1 MKKLFLLLILVLSA
15 ATMFADDV
23 TLEQALQ
30 TARQFAKHEAAKQ
43 PQARRAL
50 ATSNPQLVYSEKSK
64 IVSKDNVYVI
74 NFGNDQGFVVVSGE
88 SGTSDEILGYC
99 DHGAFEYDNCPPQ
112 LKDLLKNY
120 ANVIDKVREN
130 PSFAAK
136 RRASAVFPDYIGTII
151 VGPLLTTTWSQHGP
165 YNDLCPK
172 GCPTGCYPTALA
184 QVMNYWKWPKVTRGK
199 VKVDVDSQGEYVY
212 EDFAGRTYDWDNILD
227 NYGQSIT
234 QNGWFG
240 KYTSYNDEQAEA
252 VAHLMAD
259 IGKAFGTMYYPEGS
273 LTHFVREPL
282 IDNFG
287 YEPGIKIKKG
297 VTAAELQ
304 EDLKAELNEKRPVLY
319 CGFPSLDTESGGDG
333 HALVCDGYTDRDYFH
348 FNYGWGGYYDGFYK
362 NALIP
367 LFQFA
372 AIIFT
377 GVRPY
382 DAEFQVVDGIKYAL
396 MKNGT
401 AEVLEYT
408 IGEMGRES
416 GEVVIPATVTD
427 GAGNSYKVTRLRKDA
442 FYNKGHFTKVTIGDN
457 VEIIEPFCFIQSTI
471 DEVVLSDKVKEVGDE
486 AFQLANVNKLTIG
499 ASIER
504 IGKKAFYLCPLS
516 TVICKSPAFVVD
528 ERGFSNPSGGY
539 IDSGEWLNHIT
550 KIGFEGFAG
559 HYFRTAPDFAQLE
572 EIGSRAFAGSK
583 FPENEFV
590 VPSKLKHISPDA
602 FDVSGLS
609 YFLVKDNPN
618 FLCSPYTQFFL
629 CNSNGTSLMMTP
641 PITKMGV
648 LGDGLTPFPETL
660 VKMEPSSVRNNVN
673 VIIPQTI
680 IDMEGAYKDVTKLS
694 YLRCMAVVPPEI
706 TDETF
711 NDKIFEN
718 DPILYVPMGTAEL
731 YQNAPGWRRFNRI
744 FDELEYIPMEAQGKQ
759 YYMVVNSTDEE
770 KQQRVNIPV
779 NEIKSMEVSDD
790 GKQVIIK
797 RNGKEDLTTSVTA
810 IDSIAWMPGFVYE
823 NAEIFDINENNL
835 TVEAQKCKVRFDPTV
850 IDGDV
855 QLCVRNSVLTP
866 KIMEDVV
873 SGFTIDLSLSD
884 GRHELSGTVDI
895 TVPMTYNPERQAGV
909 AYFNEETGEWEP
921 VYFEQNK
928 ETGAI
933 TLSTNHLSAYAIFE
947 VAHTNTRYTKL
958 NIFEEVPQLYILN
971 EACKKLLNIMSS
983 DDPEVEMKWQ
993 YKSEMSLWQSAGL
1006 DVLYNAANGTLEAVL
1021 GYKPFAEEIDNAV
1034 TAMGY
1039 LGTAL
1044 NILDVARAD
1053 LKGDD
1058 VGVAAGTL
1066 NTILSHVTGQM
1077 ASAIGTP
1084 IMSVSMAGVA
1094 AIGIALNKFGEKVAQ
1109 SKLDFFRLAY
1119 SIYYGKEGYYRTA
1132 KDWYNYFYP
1141 AFEKGGM
1148 TADQLNAYL
1157 EQSVRNYCYK
1167 FWEDDDERAFCIAEA
1182 ESRASSMGISTWQW
1196 ETESLRQQISDEYYS
1211 ELMHGVLVSVF
1222 QAIRNHMKV
1231 EAYNRYASAAKSV
1244 AALVNRQIG
1253 LQILDK
1259 SVKEGEKSKYA
1270 GYTIRFSYMPE
1281 SLLSDEY
1288 LNRTINEQG
1297 RCKIGYF
1304 TEYALILNDMPTRLT
1319 LIDPKGKEVADYP
1332 FQIANKKGT
1341 QVIEID
1347 LSTGGVEVENPKL
1360 EGLELQYDP
1369 AVVTLPVTYSGY
1381 DYTYDL
1387 DGNLTK
1393 YLYGA
1398 DTPSMMPIPLDNSY
1412 NKKAN
1417 FQVEVEKFLHRH
1429 EFITVDESGNVKLG
1443 DDISTKFEGN
1453 EAKAKFKINTSCLF
1467 AEKSKEQYVKE
1478 FNEFWD
1484 PKSEL
1489 DGTAL
1494 LNLLDGTIAHKI
1506 DGEVTITRDIENG
1519 GYDVTYIGSGTF
1531 IFDCK
1536 NVSLVDNVNYAALKA
1551 NEKLNVTVDDL
1562 TIADSHAEGKVTLKY
1577 STKITP

>member
-1 MKKLFLLLILVLSA
+1 MRKLFLLLAVFLSA
-15 ATMFADDV
+15 STMFADDV

-30 TARQFAKHEAAKQ
+30 TARQFAKHEASKS
-43 PQARRAL
+43 PKARAVL
-50 ATSNPQLVYSEKSK
+50 ASATPRLAYSEKSK
-64 IVSKDNVYVI
+64 IAGKDNVYVI
-74 NFGNDQGFVVVSGE
+74 NFGNGQGFVVVSGE

-99 DHGAFEYDNCPPQ
+99 DHGAFDYDNCPPQ

-130 PSFAAK
+130 PSYAVN
-136 RRASAVFPDYIGTII
+136 RIASAAFPDYIGTII

-172 GCPTGCYPTALA
+172 GCPSGCYPTALA
-184 QVMNYWKWPKVTRGK
+184 QVMNYWKWPKVTHGK

-212 EDFAGRTYDWDNILD
+212 EDFAGRTYDWDNMLD
-227 NYGQSIT
+227 NYGQSIVKDGGFGEYT
-234 QNGWFG
+234 GYNG
-240 KYTSYNDEQAEA
+240 EQAEA

-259 IGKAFGTMYYPEGS
+259 IGKAFGTMYHPDGS
-273 LTHFVREPL
+273 RTHFVREPL
-282 IDNFG
+282 IENFG
-287 YEPGIKIKKG
+287 YEPGIKIKNG

-304 EDLKAELNEKRPVLY
+304 EDLKTELNEKRPVLY

-396 MKNGT
+396 MKNGA

-408 IGEMGRES
+408 IGEMGREN

-486 AFQLANVNKLTIG
+486 AFQLTNVNKLTIG
-499 ASIER
+499 ASVKR

-528 ERGFSNPSGGY
+528 DRGFSNPTGGY
-539 IDSGEWLNHIT
+539 MDSGEWLNHIT
-550 KIGFEGFAG
+550 KIGYEGLAG
-559 HYFRTAPDFAQLE
+559 RYFRTAPEFAQLE
-572 EIGSRAFAGSK
+572 EIGPRAFAASR
-583 FPENEFV
+583 FPDLTFV

-618 FLCSPYTQFFL
+618 FLCSTYVQEYL
-629 CNSNGTSLMMTP
+629 CNNNGTSVLMT
-641 PITKMGV
+641 V
-648 LGDGLTPFPETL
+648 NDLRLGLDIPETV
-660 VKMEPSSVRNNVN
+660 VKLEPRSILDKKVSTIPGN
-673 VIIPQTI
+673 VIE
-680 IDMEGAYKDVTKLS
+680 MEGAYKDVTSLT
-694 YLRCMAVVPPEI
+694 YLTCMAVVPPEI
-706 TDETF
+706 SDTAF
-711 NDKIFEN
+711 NEKIFEN
-718 DPILYVPMGTAEL
+718 DPTLYVPMGTAEL

-744 FDELEYIPMEAQGKQ
+744 FDELDYIPMEAQGKQ
-759 YYMVVNSTDEE
+759 YYMVVNSADEE

-779 NEIKSMEVSDD
+779 NEIKSMEVSED

-797 RNGKEDLTTSVTA
+797 RNGKEDLTTSITA

-823 NAEIFDINENNL
+823 NAEIFDINEDNL

-855 QLCVRNSVLTP
+855 QLCIRNSVLKP
-866 KIMEDVV
+866 HVMEGVV
-873 SGFTIDLSLSD
+873 NGFVLDLSLSND
-884 GRHELSGTVDI
+884 AHKLSGTVDI
-895 TVPMTYNPERQAGV
+895 TIPTTYDSGKKVGA
-909 AYFNEETGEWEP
+909 AYYNEETGEWEP
-921 VYFEQNK
+921 VCFERNK
-928 ETGAI
+928 ETGEI
-933 TLSTNHLSAYAIFE
+933 TITTNHLSAYAIFE
-947 VAHTNTRYTKL
+947 IVNANTKSVML
-958 NIFEEVPQLYILN
+958 NVFEEVPQLYILN
-971 EACKKLLNIMSS
+971 EACKKLLDIMSS

-993 YKSEMSLWQSAGL
+993 YKGEMSLWQSAGL

-1066 NTILSHVTGQM
+1066 NTILSHVTGQL

-1148 TADQLNAYL
+1148 TADRLNAYI
-1157 EQSVRNYCYK
+1157 EQSVRDYCYK

-1182 ESRASSMGISTWQW
+1182 EDRAKSLGISTWQW
-1196 ETESLRQQISDEYYS
+1196 ETESLRQQISEEYYS

-1231 EAYNRYASAAKSV
+1231 EAEQRYRNAAKSV
-1244 AALVNRQIG
+1244 AALVNRQIA
-1253 LQILDK
+1253 LRIWDN
-1259 SVKEGEKSKYA
+1259 SWKEGETSKYE
-1270 GYTIRFSYMPE
+1270 GWTVRFSYIPS
-1281 SLLSDEY
+1281 SLTDKDAWQVT
-1288 LNRTINEQG
+1288 LNKRGRGGIN
-1297 RCKIGYF
+1297 YF
-1304 TEYALILNDMPTRLT
+1304 TEYALIVNDIPTRLT

-1332 FQIANKKGT
+1332 FTIANKKGK
-1341 QVIEID
+1341 QIIDID
-1347 LSTGGVEVENPKL
+1347 LSTGGIEVENPKL

-1381 DYTYDL
+1381 DYTYDNN
-1387 DGNLTK
+1387 GNLTK

-1398 DTPSMMPIPLDNSY
+1398 DNPSMMPVPLDNSY

-1429 EFITVDESGNVKLG
+1429 EFITVDENGNVKLG

-1494 LNLLDGTIAHKI
+1494 SNLLDGTIAHKI

-1531 IFDCK
+1531 TFDCK
-1536 NVSLVDNVNYAALKA
+1536 NVSLVDNINYAALKA

>member
-43 PQARRAL
+43 PKARRAL

-64 IVSKDNVYVI
+64 IVGKDNVYVI

-99 DHGAFEYDNCPPQ
+99 DHGAFEYEKAPVQ
-112 LKDLLKNY
+112 LKGLLGYYSLSIDSLRQNPALAVSRRAAQSWPSY
-120 ANVIDKVREN
+120 LGNVIVE
-130 PSFAAK
+130 
-136 RRASAVFPDYIGTII
+136 
-151 VGPLLTTTWSQHGP
+151 PLLTTEWSQWAP
-165 YNDLCPK
+165 YNNLCPP
-172 GCPTGCYPTALA
+172 GCPSGCVPTAVA
-184 QVMNYWKWPKVTRGK
+184 QIMKYWRWPDVTREK
-199 VKVDVDSQGEYVY
+199 VLG
-212 EDFAGRTYDWDNILD
+212 EDFSGHTYDWDNMID
-227 NYGQSIT
+227 NYETTG
-234 QNGWFG
+234 
-240 KYTSYNDEQAEA
+240 YTTKQAEA

-259 IGKAFGTMYYPEGS
+259 VGKALGTAYGPEGS
-273 LTHFVREPL
+273 GTGTDFMPL
-282 IDNFG
+282 VYNFK
-287 YEPGIKIKKG
+287 YHKG
-297 VTAAELQ
+297 NAYHENLIEVM
-304 EDLKAELNEKRPVLY
+304 KAELDENRPMLY
-319 CGFPSLDTESGGDG
+319 SAVSKFGRNG
-333 HALVCDGYTDRDYFH
+333 HELVVDGYTSNDYFH
-348 FNYGWGGYYDGFYK
+348 YNYGWGGSYDGFYK
-362 NALIP
+362 STLIYEFSVGP
-367 LFQFA
+367 SVVTGIYPEDTE
-372 AIIFT
+372 IIKLN
-377 GVRPY
+377 
-382 DAEFQVVDGIKYAL
+382 DIKYML
-396 MKNGT
+396 YKNGI
-401 AEVLEYT
+401 AT
-408 IGEMGRES
+408 ILGYFPEGIEEDDDVMTLVEKEN
-416 GEVVIPATVTD
+416 GEVVIPATIEHN
-427 GAGNSYKVTRLRKDA
+427 GLSYKVTRICQRA
-442 FYNKGHFTKVTIGDN
+442 FYNKGHFTKMTLGEN
-457 VEIIEPFCFIQSTI
+457 IEVIDYYAFLYSTI
-471 DEVVLSDKVKEVGDE
+471 DELVLSDKMEIVPDQ
-486 AFQLANVNKLTIG
+486 AFQLTNIKKLTIG
-499 ASIER
+499 ASVKR
-504 IGKKAFYLCPLS
+504 IGKKAFYQCPLT
-516 TVICKSPAFVVD
+516 TVVCKSPAFEAD
-528 ERGFSNPSGGY
+528 DQAFSSPAGGT
-539 IDSGEWLNHIT
+539 IDDGEWLAHIT
-550 KIGFEGFAG
+550 RLGREALAVRTFKNVPNFAL
-559 HYFRTAPDFAQLE
+559 LE
-572 EIGSRAFAGSK
+572 EVGSRAFASCT
-583 FPENEFV
+583 FPEEEFV
-590 VPSKLKHISPDA
+590 VPPKLKTIEPDA
-602 FDVSGLS
+602 FWGAPLS
-609 YFLVKDNPN
+609 FFKVENNPY
-618 FLCSPYTQFFL
+618 FLCSPYSQEYL
-629 CNSNGTSLMMTP
+629 CNSNGTSVLMT
-641 PITKMGV
+641 V
-648 LGDGLTPFPETL
+648 NSRRFGLDMPET
-660 VKMEPSSVRNNVN
+660 VVRMEPRCIRNNLK
-673 VIIPQTI
+673 IEIPAHI
-680 IDMEGAYKDVTKLS
+680 IDMEGAYKDVTSLN
-694 YLRCMAVVPPEI
+694 YLRCMATVPPEI
-706 TDETF
+706 TDESF
-711 NDKIFEN
+711 NDKIFDY
-718 DPILYVPMGTAEL
+718 DPTLYVPMGTAEL
-731 YQNAPGWRRFNRI
+731 YRNAPGWRRFNRI
-744 FDELEYIPMEAQGKQ
+744 FDELEYAPMDAPGKQ
-759 YYMVVNSTDEE
+759 YFMVVNSTDEE
-770 KQQRVNIPV
+770 QHRVNIPV

-895 TVPMTYNPERQAGV
+895 TVPMTYNSERQAGV

-1066 NTILSHVTGQM
+1066 NTILSHVSGQM

-1182 ESRASSMGISTWQW
+1182 EDRAKSLGISTWQW
-1196 ETESLRQQISDEYYS
+1196 ETESLRQQISEEYYS

-1304 TEYALILNDMPTRLT
+1304 TEYALIVNDMPTRLT

-1369 AVVTLPVTYSGY
+1369 AVIQLPVTYSGY
-1381 DYTYDL
+1381 DYTYDNN
-1387 DGNLTK
+1387 GNLYK
-1393 YLYGA
+1393 YPVGG
-1398 DTPSMMPIPLDNSY
+1398 DTPSMMPVPLDNSY

-1429 EFITVDESGNVKLG
+1429 EFITVDENGNVKLG

-1467 AEKSKEQYVKE
+1467 AEKSKEQYIQG

-1484 PKSEL
+1484 SKSEL

-1494 LNLLDGTIAHKI
+1494 SNLLDGTIAHKI

-1531 IFDCK
+1531 TFDCK

-1551 NEKLNVTVDDL
+1551 YEKLNITVDDI
-1562 TIADSHAEGKVTLKY
+1562 TIADSHAEGKVQLKY